1 MLRNSAVR
9 SSLRRFAVA
18 AGIGVVAATL
28 IAAPASADTNDSGGF
43 EGFSLG
49 EPLGQGGWTAQD
61 IGGYNAANFDNGI
74 VDPTGVW
81 GTQLGTRALR
91 MSNSVTSLAFG
102 NQLQSFSLADEAGET
117 AAADSPYS
125 GGTRQSRLSG
135 SVTFAS
141 ATKTYQPGLAITISP
156 DEGSG
161 TRMAFFRISD
171 QPGGLRVSVSY
182 TTPNPGDVS
191 LPDPGAPGHPAFY
204 EETLAENLDRTL
216 LHTLEFTIDFVDG
229 VNNDILWARV
239 GTDGCENWSES
250 GTWETYHRLDGGG
263 LPHPVDSLLFRV
275 STDPDP
281 GVPDAN
287 RPGPNQVALM
297 DDGLLFDNIAI
308 ETSTV
313 PPTIPP
319 GTPGQPAV
327 PVVTLVG
334 DQVHVTGA
342 GLATNPCSPITEY
355 RITLVPL
362 AGGTP
367 LTFTGPIPDFT
378 FPKPPAGTW
387 LVTLALTNSEG
398 TSVESNP
405 TNLTV
410 VLAASG
416 PTEQTLPLGA
426 LAAALTVFGVGLV
439 LGGRRRA
446 VR

>member
-1 MLRNSAVR
+1 MLRKRAVR
-9 SSLRRFAVA
+9 LSLRRVAVA
-18 AGIGVVAATL
+18 AGIGVLGATL
-28 IAAPASADTNDSGGF
+28 IAAPASADSNDNGGF
-43 EGFSLG
+43 EGFALG
-49 EPLGQGGWTAQD
+49 EPLGQGGWSAQD
-61 IGGYNAANFDNGI
+61 IGGYNAAAFDNDI
-74 VDPTGVW
+74 VNPSGVW

-102 NQLQSFSLADEAGET
+102 NQLQSFSLAHEAGET

-135 SVTFAS
+135 SLTFAS
-141 ATKTYQPGLAITISP
+141 ATQTYQPGLAITVSP

-191 LPDPGAPGHPAFY
+191 LPDPGAPGHPAFF
-204 EETLAENLDRTL
+204 EEVLAENLDRTQV
-216 LHTLEFTIDFVDG
+216 HTLEFTIDFVDG
-229 VNNDILWARV
+229 ENNDILWARV
-239 GTDGCENWSES
+239 GTAGCANWSES

-281 GVPDAN
+281 GVLPAD
-287 RPGPNQVALM
+287 RPGPNQLALM
-297 DDGLLFDNIAI
+297 NYGLLFDNIAI
-308 ETSTV
+308 STSTV
-313 PPTIPP
+313 PPTVPV
-319 GTPGQPAV
+319 GTPGQPGI
-327 PVVTLVG
+327 PVVTVVG

-362 AGGTP
+362 LGGTP

-378 FPKPPAGTW
+378 FPKPTAGTW
-387 LVTLALTNSEG
+387 RVTLALTNSEG
-398 TSVESNP
+398 TSVESDP
-405 TNLTV
+405 TDLTV
-410 VLAASG
+410 VLAATG
-416 PTEQTLPLGA
+416 TTEQTLPLGA

-439 LGGRRRA
+439 LGARRRA